1 MDKTEGIMARFRT
14 MAVSPS
20 SILAGHVLGSVI
32 QSLLAMAT
40 ILAVATAIGFR
51 AATDPLGWLALIGI
65 LALTAFAMTWL
76 TVAMGLVSS
85 SVETA
90 SNLPSFLLILPFQ
103 SRFSDLDPALVWLYL
118 GALVMGTLSTALVVA
133 PVAAHRLLFRHHLKG
148 TVVKSGD
155 LMAKAGLVC
164 LALAVV
170 QVLALV
176 IGFVLGTSPGFIAG
190 GVTLAM
196 FGVLWLVVPLHL
208 ARAGARRTD

>member
-1 MDKTEGIMARFRT
+1 MTGTSWRADDNQPSDAERSETPAERLDRNWSELLQELRVTQTGIQ
-14 MAVSPS
+14 
-20 SILAGHVLGSVI
+20 ILSG
-32 QSLLAMAT
+32 
-40 ILAVATAIGFR
+40 
-51 AATDPLGWLALIGI
+51 
-65 LALTAFAMTWL
+65 
-76 TVAMGLVSS
+76 
-85 SVETA
+85 
-90 SNLPSFLLILPFQ
+90 FLLILPFQ